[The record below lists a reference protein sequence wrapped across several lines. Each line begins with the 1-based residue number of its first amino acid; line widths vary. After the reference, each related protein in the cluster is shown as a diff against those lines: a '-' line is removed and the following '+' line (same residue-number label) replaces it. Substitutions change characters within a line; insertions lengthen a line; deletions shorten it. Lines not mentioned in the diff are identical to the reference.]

1 MRVMGSERKVCWR
14 GFWAKPGQRCPP
26 YRNHQSIPDLPSNV
40 INSLHVRA
48 AACLDLRSEVS
59 GSFSLSRT
67 KVHLRNSLHASDHA
81 EGSRWAIVRRRIVV
95 GSNFVVFCSKIKD
108 GELGGEWA
116 RGESRGRQPEWR
128 FREAS
133 EFRRAHPPYQMPLV

>member
-1 MRVMGSERKVCWR
+1 MGSERRYVGGEFGLSQVSACL
-14 GFWAKPGQRCPP
+14 P
-26 YRNHQSIPDLPSNV
+26 YRDHQSIPDLPSNV

-48 AACLDLRSEVS
+48 AACLDLGSEVS

-67 KVHLRNSLHASDHA
+67 KVHLRYSLHASDHA
-81 EGSRWAIVRRRIVV
+81 ERSRWAIVRRRIVV

-133 EFRRAHPPYQMPLV
+133 EFRREHPPYQMALV